1 MACNLYVQLSFLK
14 YSVKIFLIVF
24 FCSNINMCLSLFK
37 EFTVCL
43 YNYYTLKL
51 NFKKLLLK
59 SAISIDT
66 VLSEYRAIIILI
78 GNVSVSA
85 KGYNYLDVGVWM

>member
-1 MACNLYVQLSFLK
+1 MACNLYFQLSFLK
-14 YSVKIFLIVF
+14 YGVKIFNSCFI
-24 FCSNINMCLSLFK
+24 SNVNMCWSLFK

-59 SAISIDT
+59 SISIDT

-78 GNVSVSA
+78 ANVSVSV

>member
-14 YSVKIFLIVF
+14 YSVKIINSF
-24 FCSNINMCLSLFK
+24 FISNVNMCLSLFK

-51 NFKKLLLK
+51 NFKKVLLK

-66 VLSEYRAIIILI
+66 VSSEYRAIIILI
-78 GNVSVSA
+78 ANVSVSVR
-85 KGYNYLDVGVWM
+85 GYNYLDVGVWM